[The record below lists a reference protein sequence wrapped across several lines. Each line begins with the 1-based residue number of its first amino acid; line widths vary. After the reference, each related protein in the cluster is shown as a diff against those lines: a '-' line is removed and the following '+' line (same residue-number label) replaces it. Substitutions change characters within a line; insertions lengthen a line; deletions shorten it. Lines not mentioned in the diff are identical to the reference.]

1 MGVSRQGRVQR
12 PARTSGRLGDRR
24 SSSHALRVSQ
34 AWLARHERAGIAGA
48 DSRTGSRPV
57 PGAPR
62 TILPRCA
69 GFTGGTRISW
79 EPGGNSRGPPPGS
92 WTKTRGPA
100 PAGTALCGDAST
112 PSRLRPTRRRFLPR
126 LGASPRHSP
135 CCVGASVRLGRTTS
149 ASSHGLRDAP
159 AKRAC
164 RGRLVPSRH
173 KDRVV
178 SHAGLPLPPR
188 TCASAA
194 HNRRPT
200 GGAAPAA
207 TRGQVP
213 LLRISHTLRVP
224 GGSRASRWR
233 VGNTPGPA

>member
-1 MGVSRQGRVQR
+1 MCRFHGRNSHFVGAGGQLAWAPVRILDQDQGPDSSR
-12 PARTSGRLGDRR
+12 D
-24 SSSHALRVSQ
+24 
-34 AWLARHERAGIAGA
+34 
-48 DSRTGSRPV
+48 RPV
-57 PGAPR
+57 WRCVDPFTPAPR
-62 TILPRCA
+62 TPTLSP
-69 GFTGGTRISW
+69 
-79 EPGGNSRGPPPGS
+79 
-92 WTKTRGPA
+92 
-100 PAGTALCGDAST
+100 T
-112 PSRLRPTRRRFLPR
+112 PC
-126 LGASPRHSP
+126 ASPRHSP
-135 CCVGASVRLGRTTS
+135 WCVGESVRSGRTTS

-178 SHAGLPLPPR
+178 SHTGLPLPPR

-194 HNRRPT
+194 HDRRPT

-207 TRGQVP
+207 TRGPVP

-233 VGNTPGPA
+233 SGTRPDLRNRPLPTARPELSHTSCAVHRANSRLV